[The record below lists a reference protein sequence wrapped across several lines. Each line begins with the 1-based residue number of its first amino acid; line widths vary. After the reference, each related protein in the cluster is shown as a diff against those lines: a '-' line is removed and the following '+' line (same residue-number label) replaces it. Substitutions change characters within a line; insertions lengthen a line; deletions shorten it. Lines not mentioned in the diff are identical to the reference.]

1 MKIVHLV
8 LSESF
13 AGIEQ
18 HVDEILSTLDSQ
30 EAFLICNKSISNFF
44 NQKINIRKI
53 KNFSRNSFFGKYI
66 LMDKLNN
73 EIPQNR

>member
-18 HVDEILSTLDSQ
+18 HVDEILSTLDSND
-30 EAFLICNKSISNFF
+30 AFLICNKIST
-44 NQKINIRKI
+44 KLT
-53 KNFSRNSFFGKYI
+53 GK
-66 LMDKLNN
+66 
-73 EIPQNR
+73 R

>member
-18 HVDEILSTLDSQ
+18 DVDEILST
-30 EAFLICNKSISNFF
+30 
-44 NQKINIRKI
+44 RP
-53 KNFSRNSFFGKYI
+53 KYRQ
-66 LMDKLNN
+66 LGSTY
-73 EIPQNR
+73 IP

>member
-18 HVDEILSTLDSQ
+18 HVDEILSTLF
-30 EAFLICNKSISNFF
+30 FLWQVQTK
-44 NQKINIRKI
+44 KAT
-53 KNFSRNSFFGKYI
+53 
-66 LMDKLNN
+66 
-73 EIPQNR
+73 

>member
-18 HVDEILSTLDSQ
+18 HVDELLANNLTENPI
-30 EAFLICNKSISNFF
+30 LICNETIADSFDKNITLYKVNNIF
-44 NQKINIRKI
+44 NRIIEFNAKH
-53 KNFSRNSFFGKYI
+53 
-66 LMDKLNN
+66 
-73 EIPQNR
+73 

>member
-18 HVDEILSTLDSQ
+18 HVDEILSTLDSHD
-30 EAFLICNKSISNFF
+30 AFLICNKSIANFF
-44 NQKINIRKI
+44 NQKISVKYWVYLILFITKQRGSNIRI
-53 KNFSRNSFFGKYI
+53 
-66 LMDKLNN
+66 
-73 EIPQNR
+73 